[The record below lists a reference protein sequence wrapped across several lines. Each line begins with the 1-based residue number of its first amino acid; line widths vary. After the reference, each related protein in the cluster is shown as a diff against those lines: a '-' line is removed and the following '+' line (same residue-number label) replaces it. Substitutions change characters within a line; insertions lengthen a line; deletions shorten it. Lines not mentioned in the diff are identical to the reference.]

1 MFLQLIIIISGFLTF
16 CFSERTA
23 LVGKVYHECN
33 VIPSVSD
40 PNYNRVISQRRQ
52 LQEEE
57 PRQKV
62 TLLSEPPGVTTG
74 AFSQT
79 LRGQSNM
86 FMRAQKKESKA
97 ASEGKATRI
106 PRNELLDMLFKL
118 FESYQY
124 WSLKGL
130 KENTKQPEIYLK
142 EVLDEIAVLIKK
154 GPYSMKYS
162 LKPEFKNR
170 KQGEEDGQNPDDD
183 AASAG
188 GNAANN
194 PDEDEDDDD
203 DENLEMENVV

>member
-1 MFLQLIIIISGFLTF
+1 MNLL
-16 CFSERTA
+16 ERTA
-23 LVGKVYHECN
+23 LVGTVYHECN
-33 VIPSVSD
+33 VVPSLSD
-40 PNYNRVISQRRQ
+40 PNYTRVISQRRQ
-52 LQEEE
+52 LQEDE

-79 LRGQSNM
+79 LRGQSNT
-86 FMRAQKKESKA
+86 FMKAQKKESKA

-118 FESYQY
+118 FETYEY

-130 KENTKQPEIYLK
+130 KERTKQPEVYLK
-142 EVLDEIAVLIKK
+142 EVLDEIAILIKK

-170 KQGEEDGQNPDDD
+170 KQEGTGGDPDDPEGLD
-183 AASAG
+183 SASAG
-188 GNAANN
+188 GNAGEGN
-194 PDEDEDDDD
+194 PDDDDDD